1 MNASGGYVLGRAVPE
16 EVGGGSD
23 RNESDRPVA
32 DDNAPGKV
40 VSAPNTSGP
49 STEGVGRQASSV
61 RMVPLGERAP
71 LPAASLDD
79 FMKPYETFQ
88 FCKLV
93 DLKTYEDPRHPDD
106 DAAASEVPKNQAR
119 YVHFRLKTGKNPVSG
134 FLETAFPEVIAD
146 TEKNRFLFPRLR
158 LQRNGSFEVVTA
170 LKLDAHKAWHLGQ
183 KSAKLFPLWPKMGGI
198 ERAFEEGLG
207 GVD

>member
-1 MNASGGYVLGRAVPE
+1 MDRRRVPKIFAAELELAFGEGDRMSEYAQYGPIQPVASPSLAPIEEVQRGSIANVGGTNIGLMNASGGYVLGRAVPE

-71 LPAASLDD
+71 LAAASLDD

-106 DAAASEVPKNQAR
+106 DAAASEVPKNQVR

-134 FLETAFPEVIAD
+134 FLETAFPEV
-146 TEKNRFLFPRLR
+146 L
-158 LQRNGSFEVVTA
+158 
-170 LKLDAHKAWHLGQ
+170 LG
-183 KSAKLFPLWPKMGGI
+183 
-198 ERAFEEGLG
+198 
-207 GVD
+207 